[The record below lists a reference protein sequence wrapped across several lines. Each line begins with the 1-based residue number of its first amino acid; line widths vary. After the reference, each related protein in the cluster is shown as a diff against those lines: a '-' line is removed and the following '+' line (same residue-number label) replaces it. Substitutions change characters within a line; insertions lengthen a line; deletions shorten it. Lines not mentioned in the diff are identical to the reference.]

1 MNRAPHVRRSPTAPR
16 MGRMLDYRG
25 RYNMAAQVEV
35 IPIRQ
40 IDEACGRLP
49 RKDVKYRFV
58 IGMSHLRQAGIRR
71 CLAIFKV

>member
-1 MNRAPHVRRSPTAPR
+1 

-58 IGMSHLRQAGIRR
+58 IGMSSLT
-71 CLAIFKV
+71 